1 MNSLSVWLYGNILI
15 YSSFLKDNLM
25 NIELFEGFSHH
36 FECIIHCFMVSTVS
50 NWKSA
55 FNLIEDHLHIMN
67 HFSHCFQDSLS
78 FESLIMMGLGV
89 DIFEFTLFEVFEHL
103 LSYCC

>member
-1 MNSLSVWLYGNILI
+1 MILVFLLEEVSLGSF
-15 YSSFLKDNLM
+15 YSAVLAAL
-25 NIELFEGFSHH
+25 
-36 FECIIHCFMVSTVS
+36 
-50 NWKSA
+50 
-55 FNLIEDHLHIMN
+55 
-67 HFSHCFQDSLS
+67 SLS

>member
-1 MNSLSVWLYGNILI
+1 MSSHFLLDSMASGERLAVGLIVEPLYMINCCPLA
-15 YSSFLKDNLM
+15 SFR
-25 NIELFEGFSHH
+25 I
-36 FECIIHCFMVSTVS
+36 V
-50 NWKSA
+50 
-55 FNLIEDHLHIMN
+55 
-67 HFSHCFQDSLS
+67 SLS